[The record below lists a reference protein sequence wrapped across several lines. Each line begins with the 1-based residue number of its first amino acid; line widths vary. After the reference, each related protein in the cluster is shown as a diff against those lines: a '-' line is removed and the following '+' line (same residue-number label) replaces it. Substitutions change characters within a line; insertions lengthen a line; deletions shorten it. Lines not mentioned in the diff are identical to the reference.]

1 MKVSQYLAETN
12 LFYPWTYIWY
22 KNGLIKMVKK
32 KCRSI
37 KFGDDFSTWSKAKF
51 YGGEQCKIVPSHVIN
66 ESSISKE
73 WITLI

>member
-32 KCRSI
+32 NAEVLNLVMTSPLGLKQ
-37 KFGDDFSTWSKAKF
+37 KFMVVNNVK
-51 YGGEQCKIVPSHVIN
+51 
-66 ESSISKE
+66 
-73 WITLI
+73 